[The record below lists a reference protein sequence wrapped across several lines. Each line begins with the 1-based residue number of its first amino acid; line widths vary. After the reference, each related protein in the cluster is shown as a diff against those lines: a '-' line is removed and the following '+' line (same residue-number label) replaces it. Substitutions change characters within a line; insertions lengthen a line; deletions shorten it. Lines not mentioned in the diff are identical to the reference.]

1 MSKIKIFLNS
11 FLLAFLID
19 MIYELKF
26 SYRINLIFLDLSLN
40 SYIGI
45 LFIIIGLLV
54 RVDLKFSIQKDL
66 K

>member
-1 MSKIKIFLNS
+1 MCLNS
-11 FLLAFLID
+11 LLLVHSIK

-26 SYRINLIFLDLSLN
+26 NQKIKLNILDLSLN

-45 LFIIIGLLV
+45 FFIIIGLLV
-54 RVDLKFSIQKDL
+54 RVDLKFSIQKDF